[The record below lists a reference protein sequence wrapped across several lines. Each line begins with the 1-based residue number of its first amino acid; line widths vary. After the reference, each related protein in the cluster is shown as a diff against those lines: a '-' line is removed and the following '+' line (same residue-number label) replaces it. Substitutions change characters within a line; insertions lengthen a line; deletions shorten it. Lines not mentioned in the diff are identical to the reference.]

1 MKLLV
6 MSDLHFEFLG
16 DHGESFLAR
25 EWPEHDVCV
34 IAGDL
39 CSAKHLPLA
48 VQRCADTF
56 REIVYVPGNH
66 EYYGSSI
73 DSVKGILT
81 KAAAWNKNFHY
92 LDNDSCIVDGQ
103 RFLGGTMWF
112 PKEFDTSRRR
122 GMNDFQM
129 IKDWQSIYGE
139 NASFMSRVMP
149 QVETGDVV
157 VTHHLPSYRSVAP
170 QFAGNW
176 LNCYFVNDVSAEIA
190 DAGPKMWIH
199 GHTHTTFDYL
209 IGQTR
214 IVCNPQGYPGE
225 NSGFVRGMVVEV

>member
-16 DHGESFLAR
+16 DHGKSFLAE

-39 CSAKHLPLA
+39 CSSKHLSLA

-73 DSVKGILT
+73 DSVKEMLGEM
-81 KAAAWNKNFHY
+81 AARLPNFHY
-92 LDNDSCIVDGQ
+92 LDNGSCVVKGQ

-112 PKEFDTSRRR
+112 PQESDVSRRR
-122 GMNDFQM
+122 AMNDFAM
-129 IKDWQSIYGE
+129 IKDWQSIYAE
-139 NASFMSRVMP
+139 NVAFMTGVMP

-176 LNCYFVNDVSAEIA
+176 LNCYFVNNVEEQIV
-190 DAGPKMWIH
+190 DAGPRVWVH
-199 GHTHTTFDYL
+199 GHTHTAYDYL
-209 IGQTR
+209 LGDTR
-214 IVCNPQGYPGE
+214 VVCNPQGYPGE
-225 NSGFVRGMVVEV
+225 NSGFMRGLVVEV